1 MRQLEAKIVTG
12 EHNLE
17 IKKEKELSVLEK
29 EISLHVGDIKRIQG
43 LMKRLAV
50 MKGRTQDEL
59 RRGKE
64 KARKTMKQIKDARN
78 ADPNGSTQ
86 GKSKTS
92 ATGLG
97 SSTMAALQ
105 TPEDS
110 PINLLLFGNTRK
122 SAYGGMTSSLGNTSA
137 SSASSA

>member
-50 MKGRTQDEL
+50 MKGRT
-59 RRGKE
+59 
-64 KARKTMKQIKDARN
+64 
-78 ADPNGSTQ
+78 
-86 GKSKTS
+86 
-92 ATGLG
+92 
-97 SSTMAALQ
+97 
-105 TPEDS
+105 
-110 PINLLLFGNTRK
+110 
-122 SAYGGMTSSLGNTSA
+122 
-137 SSASSA
+137 